1 MLYMNLLTNI
11 AVFRAMRFIKKNNE
25 NAFKIGREF
34 CSLFYIIYSEFRR
47 NSIYSTG
54 NIWESFNNTEGFNN
68 MLLYD
73 FIGPRTDFPMFFSK
87 CNLKI
92 LQLKASRLSSFFR
105 GYYINDINLFS
116 TNISDNSVDKFI
128 VLYDNHYHYLLFLY
142 NYLSSKG
149 TSIKLN
155 DAADKYSINED
166 SDAMCYKLI
175 FEKKNYDFIDPI
187 KNLLNF
193 LYTSV
198 ENNYD
203 CMGEDDRM
211 LFNRYLAHCSYN

>member
-1 MLYMNLLTNI
+1 MNLITNI

-34 CSLFYIIYSEFRR
+34 CSLFYIIYSEFKK
-47 NSIYSTG
+47 NHLYPSDM
-54 NIWESFNNTEGFNN
+54 IWESFKQMEGFNN
-68 MLLYD
+68 LIISN
-73 FIGPRTDFPMFFSK
+73 FIGPRLDYPMFFSK

-92 LQLKASRLSSFFR
+92 LQMKASRLSSFFR

-116 TNISDNSVDKFI
+116 TNITTNSMDKFI
-128 VLYDNHYHYLLFLY
+128 VLYDSHYHYLLFLY

-149 TSIKLN
+149 TSINLN
-155 DAADKYSINED
+155 DQADQYSINED

-198 ENNYD
+198 DSNYD
-203 CMGEDDRM
+203 CMGDDDRI
-211 LFNRYLAHCSYN
+211 LFNRYLAYCSYN